1 MIAEVYPIMRMPRR
15 FGVFDYEV
23 PPGMALARGTFVR
36 VPFRFGETM
45 GVVARVKEGGGRG
58 IELKTVA
65 SVLADAPAFSDAEL
79 SALEDVALDVA
90 QSVSTVLH
98 AAIPKPAKRELKS
111 SAPPAPLPLTIA
123 AREAPSITLAASQ
136 LGQRPTAFVA
146 MPDLRRSTVLVAA
159 YLREHADEPAL
170 VLLPNVRD
178 ARLVAARLGAFHP
191 IVVTGEESGRER
203 SRAWRAWRSQ
213 KTGVLV
219 GTRTAAL
226 WTHPALGAIFLL
238 RSGHPNHKQD
248 DRNPRFDG
256 RAVAEILRV
265 RLHAR
270 VARVDV
276 APRVEDVADIQPSDF
291 LGPRTRPASFVAD
304 MTVERFS
311 APHPRI
317 GPSAVMRIAE
327 TLSARRRVLCAYNLR
342 GVSRRLQCADC
353 AHRFPCP
360 KCGCVFS
367 LYDQTVRCHRCGRV
381 EPTPLSCPS
390 CGGNRLSARGYGN
403 RAVASAMQKI
413 FPEATVSCI
422 EKGTD
427 LVGADQSDILVV
439 TRHYYEN
446 VFDPFQP
453 PDVGLVVDL
462 DADLPLYEPTSQAVE
477 HAILNTEEWRGVAN
491 ACRADVLVQTE
502 VPDLFRSMLSEPER
516 VLADDAATRRA
527 YGQPPFKRVMTLR
540 FRSGESHETDLAMRT
555 MADQI
560 RAQVPGASVVDSDG
574 LRVTVPL
581 ADVPALLVLFSRADD
596 RYIIDT
602 RPLE

>member
-23 PPGMALARGTFVR
+23 PEGMTLARGSFVR

-45 GVVARVKEGGGRG
+45 GVVARVKQGGGRG
-58 IELKTVA
+58 IELKKVSA
-65 SVLADAPAFSDAEL
+65 VLADAPAFSDAEL

-98 AAIPKPAKRELKS
+98 AAIPKPAKRELKT
-111 SAPPAPLPLTIA
+111 SAPPAALGLTIA

-136 LGQRPTAFVA
+136 LGQRSSAFIA
-146 MPDLRRSTVLVAA
+146 MPDIRRATVLVTA
-159 YLREHADEPAL
+159 YVREHPEEPAL

-178 ARLVAARLGAFHP
+178 ARLVAAHLGAFDP

-203 SRAWRAWRSQ
+203 AKAWRAWRSR
-213 KTGVLV
+213 KTGMLV

-226 WTHPALGAIFLL
+226 WTHPALGAIFFL

-256 RAVAEILRV
+256 RAVAEILRT

-270 VARVDV
+270 VAHVDV
-276 APRVEDVADIQPSDF
+276 APRVEDLAAIEPSDF
-291 LGPRTRPASFVAD
+291 LGPRTRPQSFVAD
-304 MTVERFS
+304 MTVERFN

-327 TLSARRRVLCAYNLR
+327 TLSARRRVLCAYNLK

-360 KCGCVFS
+360 SCGGVFA
-367 LYDQTVRCHRCGRV
+367 LYDQTVQCHRCGRV

-390 CGGNRLSARGYGN
+390 CGGNRLSPRGYGN
-403 RAVASAMQKI
+403 RAVAAALQKL

-446 VFDPFQP
+446 IFDPFHP
-453 PDVGLVVDL
+453 PDIGLVVDL
-462 DADLPLYEPTSQAVE
+462 DADLPLYEPTSKAVE

-491 ACRADVLVQTE
+491 ACRADVLIQTE
-502 VPDLFRSMLSEPER
+502 VPDLFRSILSEPER
-516 VLADDAATRRA
+516 VLAEDLATRRA
-527 YGQPPFKRVMTLR
+527 YGQPPFKRVMTVR
-540 FRSGESHETDLAMRT
+540 FRSTEPHESTLALRT
-555 MADQI
+555 MTEQI
-560 RAQVPGASVVDSDG
+560 REQVPDITVVEGDG
-574 LRVTVPL
+574 LRVTVAPEH
-581 ADVPALLVLFSRADD
+581 AAALLRLFSRSDD

-602 RPLE
+602 RPQE